1 MALPA
6 FLEALGVE
14 MTMEDLQEMQPLY
27 RLGHWKDMLLG
38 LKLDSGDVIGLPP
51 KAGNTAMYIGP

>member
-38 LKLDSGDVIGLPP
+38 LKLDGGDVM
-51 KAGNTAMYIGP
+51 ASS

>member
-27 RLGHWKDMLLG
+27 RLGHWKDMLRG
-38 LKLDSGDVIGLPP
+38 LKLDSGDVMAPS
-51 KAGNTAMYIGP
+51 

>member
-1 MALPA
+1 MALPT

-38 LKLDSGDVIGLPP
+38 LKLDSGDVM
-51 KAGNTAMYIGP
+51 ASS